1 MYFVPQ
7 VVPAGAPLVSYDTY
21 GQPFYHGWYQQP
33 MQVVGVSV
41 VPTVA
46 AGMSGFVQG
55 IAGLAMA
62 GRAAFNGGNRPA
74 RVKRQPRRRSQA
86 DATEEFQDCLEE
98 EIAEIQQDLP
108 SEPRSPMA
116 ESAQDTETMN
126 QLMGQLE
133 HGAAAR
139 SDAIASIRGSVLELA
154 ADPLGCRVV
163 QLALEVASQKDSADM
178 ALELQGHVYTTLD
191 SKHGNYVVQKVIEVL
206 PISSVSFMIK
216 ELEDRA
222 VEVARHRY
230 GCRILCRLF
239 EHAATESG
247 TNELVDNVLRDA
259 RELSRHAYGYHVIK
273 SILEHGVPQ
282 HRERIA
288 YSLVGGAQRHAKH
301 RTASFVMEKALA
313 HCDASSEAHNALASE
328 LLAIPENTVELA
340 RHQFGRHVVSQ
351 LVRLPGDCSTKAID
365 NLRRGLPQVQ
375 SSKHGRRLVEE
386 LRSQLECSTAAT
398 DGMGGTHQGYWPAAE
413 FTASF

>member
-1 MYFVPQ
+1 MYWPQ
-7 VVPAGAPLVSYDTY
+7 QTIGVVPAGAPVVSYDTY
-21 GQPFYHGWYQQP
+21 GQPFFHGWYQQP
-33 MQVVGVSV
+33 MQVVGIGVM
-41 VPTVA
+41 PTVA

-74 RVKRQPRRRSQA
+74 RAKRQPRRRSQA
-86 DATEEFQDCLEE
+86 AGSEEFQDCLEE
-98 EIAEIQQDLP
+98 ETAKAQQDLP

-116 ESAQDTETMN
+116 EPSQDAETMN
-126 QLMGQLE
+126 QLIAQLE
-133 HGAAAR
+133 HGGAAR
-139 SDAIASIRGSVLELA
+139 SDAIDDIRGSVLELA
-154 ADPLGCRVV
+154 VDPLGCRAV
-163 QLALEVASQKDSADM
+163 QLALEVASQKDSTDM
-178 ALELQGHVYTTLD
+178 ALELQGHVYTTLE
-191 SKHGNYVVQKVIEVL
+191 SKHGNYVVQKIIEVL
-206 PISSVSFMIK
+206 PISAVSFMIK

-222 VEVARHRY
+222 AQVARHPY

-247 TNELVDNVLRDA
+247 TTRLVDQILSDA
-259 RELSRHAYGYHVIK
+259 TELSRHAYGYHVIK
-273 SILEHGVPQ
+273 CILEHGKPQ

-288 YSLVGGAQRHAKH
+288 YALLGGAQRHAKH

-313 HCDASSEAHNALASE
+313 HCDASSEAHKALASE
-328 LLAIPENTVELA
+328 LLARPENTVELA
-340 RHQFGRHVVSQ
+340 RHQFGRHVVTQ

-398 DGMGGTHQGYWPAAE
+398 HGMGGE
-413 FTASF
+413 FTGSF

>member
-1 MYFVPQ
+1 MYFMPQ
-7 VVPAGAPLVSYDTY
+7 QTIGVVPAGAPVISYDTY

-33 MQVVGVSV
+33 MQVVGIGV

-46 AGMSGFVQG
+46 AGMSGFMQG
-55 IAGLAMA
+55 IAGLAVA

-74 RVKRQPRRRSQA
+74 RAKRQPRRRLQA
-86 DATEEFQDCLEE
+86 AETEEFQDCLEE
-98 EIAEIQQDLP
+98 TVDAQQDLA

-116 ESAQDTETMN
+116 EPAQDTEAMN
-126 QLMGQLE
+126 QLMAQLE

-139 SDAIASIRGSVLELA
+139 SDAIATICGSVLELA
-154 ADPLGCRVV
+154 MDPLGCRVV
-163 QLALEVASQKDSADM
+163 QLALEVASQKESADL
-178 ALELQGHVYTTLD
+178 ALELQGHVCTTLQ
-191 SKHGNYVVQKVIEVL
+191 SKYGNYVVQKIIEVL
-206 PISSVSFMIK
+206 PISAVSFMIK
-216 ELEDRA
+216 ELEGRA
-222 VEVARHRY
+222 FEVARHHY

-239 EHAATESG
+239 EHAALDSG
-247 TNELVDNVLRDA
+247 TTKLVDNVLRDA

-273 SILEHGVPQ
+273 CILEHGESQ
-282 HRERIA
+282 HRDCIA
-288 YSLVGGAQRHAKH
+288 YALLGSAQRHAKH

-313 HCDASSEAHNALASE
+313 HCDASSEAHNALANE
-328 LLAIPENTVELA
+328 LLARPENIVELA

-398 DGMGGTHQGYWPAAE
+398 HGIGGE
-413 FTASF
+413 FTGNF

>member
-1 MYFVPQ
+1 MYFLPQ
-7 VVPAGAPLVSYDTY
+7 ETIGVVPAGAPVVSYDTY

-33 MQVVGVSV
+33 MQVVGVPV
-41 VPTVA
+41 VPTFA

-74 RVKRQPRRRSQA
+74 RVKRQPRRRSHTH
-86 DATEEFQDCLEE
+86 ATDEFQDCLEE
-98 EIAEIQQDLP
+98 ETAEIRANLP
-108 SEPRSPMA
+108 SEPMSPAA
-116 ESAQDTETMN
+116 ESTQDIEAMN
-126 QLMGQLE
+126 QLMRQLK
-133 HGAAAR
+133 HDAAAR
-139 SDAIASIRGSVLELA
+139 SDAIAGIRGSMLELA
-154 ADPLGCRVV
+154 VDPLGCRVV
-163 QLALEVASQKDSADM
+163 QLALEVASQKDAADM
-178 ALELQGHVYTTLD
+178 ALELQGHLYTTLQ
-191 SKHGNYVVQKVIEVL
+191 SKYGNYVVQKVIEVL
-206 PISSVSFMIK
+206 PISSVSFMIE

-222 VEVARHRY
+222 VEVAQHSY

-247 TNELVDNVLRDA
+247 MNKLIDHVLRDA
-259 RELSRHAYGYHVIK
+259 RELSRHTYGYHVIK

-313 HCDASSEAHNALASE
+313 HCNASSEAHKALASE
-328 LLAIPENTVELA
+328 LLARPENTVELA

-351 LVRLPGDCSTKAID
+351 LVRLPGDCSAKAIH
-365 NLRRGLPQVQ
+365 NLRRGLQEVQ

-386 LRSQLECSTAAT
+386 LRSQLECSPAAT
-398 DGMGGTHQGYWPAAE
+398 Y
-413 FTASF
+413 